1 MGWRETVKGRQDGEQ
16 RLVRCFGWWIIDI
29 SELVVILINSRI
41 WWNRKNFRSLCWIG
55 GQDEGSRLHCSQPS
69 DLGTGKDH
77 RRLDMDSDS
86 KQDGHWVWVW
96 IHNVGSQSEHITGDW
111 MDVSLRR
118 DKDGLQGTREPLVDF
133 QKGRNTNW
141 FLYQGSL
148 ENNVK
153 ECASTDAGTNSVFE
167 EQC

>member
-1 MGWRETVKGRQDGEQ
+1 
-16 RLVRCFGWWIIDI
+16 
-29 SELVVILINSRI
+29 
-41 WWNRKNFRSLCWIG
+41 
-55 GQDEGSRLHCSQPS
+55 
-69 DLGTGKDH
+69 
-77 RRLDMDSDS
+77 
-86 KQDGHWVWVW
+86 
-96 IHNVGSQSEHITGDW
+96 

-148 ENNVK
+148 ENNAK